1 MKVPALCALLLAV
14 AVAPAVAEVETGAEA
29 PEVEAKEYINIEPVT
44 LSQLQ
49 GRLVFLELWKTT

>member
-14 AVAPAVAEVETGAEA
+14 ALTPALAEVEMGAEA
-29 PEVEAKEYINIEPVT
+29 PEVEAKAYINIEPVT
-44 LSQLQ
+44 LSQLK